1 MFNLDVNNY
10 LKGHK
15 MTVQIALPASN
26 IVGESVVWDDAR
38 NRLLWVDIVG
48 KSIHEFYPDTGD
60 QRRWGTPDFVTSIG
74 LRKDGGA
81 IVAFTK
87 SICLWDYNNQ
97 FQLFAQIE
105 SDVPDN
111 RLNEGIIGPDGAFWV
126 GTMQNNIAADG
137 SPTGITRNTGQLFRV
152 TADGQVQRVSDD
164 LFGITNTL
172 IWAEDGHL
180 VTADTL
186 KNEIYSY
193 AIDPVTNQLM
203 DRKVIVD
210 GFERGLPDG
219 STIDAEGYIWNCRV
233 VGGSCLLR
241 FSPDGQIDRIVEL
254 PCSWPTSCAF
264 GGENLDIL
272 FVTSARFTM
281 EDAHLK
287 ANPQE
292 GALFA
297 VDVGVKGQPCNR
309 FG

>member
-1 MFNLDVNNY
+1 
-10 LKGHK
+10 
-15 MTVQIALPASN
+15 MTAQIALPVQN
-26 IVGESVVWDDAR
+26 IVGESALWDNVR

-48 KSIHEFYPDTGD
+48 KSVHALCPATGD
-60 QRRWGTPDFVTSIG
+60 HRCWDTPDFVTSIG

-87 SICLWDYNNQ
+87 SICLWDYDDQ
-97 FQLFAQIE
+97 FQPFAQIE
-105 SDVPDN
+105 SDEPDN
-111 RLNEGIIGPDGAFWV
+111 RINEGVVGPDGAFWV

-137 SPTGITRNTGQLFRV
+137 SPTDITKDTGQLFRITV
-152 TADGQVQRVSDD
+152 DGQVQRVSDD

-172 IWAEDGHL
+172 IWAENGRL
-180 VTADTL
+180 ITADTL
-186 KNEIYSY
+186 KNEIFSY
-193 AIDPVTNQLM
+193 AIDSETKQLS

-241 FSPDGQIDRIVEL
+241 FSPDGRIDRIVEL

-264 GGENLDIL
+264 GGKNLESL

-281 EDAHLK
+281 EEAHLK
-287 ANPQE
+287 LNPHE

-297 VDVGVKGQPCNR
+297 VDVGVSGRPSNR

>member
-1 MFNLDVNNY
+1 MFNLDVNSY
-10 LKGHK
+10 LKGHN
-15 MTVQIALPASN
+15 MTVQIALPVQN
-26 IVGESVVWDDAR
+26 IVGESVVWDDVR

-48 KSIHEFYPDTGD
+48 KSIHAFCPKTGCYG
-60 QRRWGTPDFVTSIG
+60 RWNAPDFVTSIG

-87 SICLWDYNNQ
+87 SICVWDYEDQ
-97 FQLFAQIE
+97 FQVFAQIE
-105 SDVPDN
+105 SEVPDN
-111 RLNEGIIGPDGAFWV
+111 RLNEGVVGPDGAFWV

-137 SPTGITRNTGQLFRV
+137 TPTDITKDAGQLFRV
-152 TADGQVQRVSDD
+152 TVDGQVQRVSDD

-172 IWAEDGHL
+172 IWAPNGRL

-193 AIDPVTNQLM
+193 AIDSNTNQLT

-210 GFERGLPDG
+210 GFARGLPDG

-241 FSPDGQIDRIVEL
+241 FSPDGQIDRVVEL
-254 PCSWPTSCAF
+254 PCSWPTSCVF
-264 GGENLDIL
+264 GGENLETL

-281 EDAHLK
+281 EEAHLK
-287 ANPQE
+287 VNPQE
-292 GALFA
+292 GGVFAL
-297 VDVGVKGQPCNR
+297 DIGVKGRPCNR